1 MAPLE
6 DDLVSNTGFSGPLHQ
21 WFISDCVS
29 GTLLRDWWWLPTYFS
44 NNEKLR
50 TAASSQAFEM
60 RTPPTF
66 QGVRSIS
73 ELCEQHQTTSP
84 FLASQMVEAP
94 PLEHLLQPTQLQHCH
109 WGWLPNAVCVRLWSH
124 PRADTTQCFRTK
136 CSSVR
141 PLLKRRQYFPI
152 CRWNFTCFNLSP
164 LCLVPVKGTTTECD
178 SSLFLPIQYL
188 YIWTTTPLSVL
199 QAEQSQQSPPPCTY
213 KLLLTWGRL
222 NKHYV

>member
-66 QGVRSIS
+66 QGVWSIS

-94 PLEHLLQPTQLQHCH
+94 PLEHLLRPTQLQHCH
-109 WGWLPNAVCVRLWSH
+109 WGWLPNAMCVK
-124 PRADTTQCFRTK
+124 T
-136 CSSVR
+136 V
-141 PLLKRRQYFPI
+141 I
-152 CRWNFTCFNLSP
+152 
-164 LCLVPVKGTTTECD
+164 
-178 SSLFLPIQYL
+178 
-188 YIWTTTPLSVL
+188 TPQGRHHTMFQDKVL
-199 QAEQSQQSPPPCTY
+199 QCATTAKKKTVFSHLQMEFH
-213 KLLLTWGRL
+213 LF
-222 NKHYV
+222 